1 MARYGCDRCGETY
14 DEDNLYECARCKRDV
29 CWKCGILAE
38 LPEIAPGYAWCDP
51 CLKEVGR
58 TDLLKGKR
66 PKPRNTYGI
75 REKFLAAEGLKEA
88 VMKSEPGMLPW
99 PATVEERRILTSWLE
114 AIELDVYEDSYHFV
128 VPPTQLGADADALVF
143 TEYGYFKLAREI
155 RGKPIW
161 LRH

>member
-38 LPEIAPGYAWCDP
+38 IPEIAQGNAWCDW

-66 PKPRNTYGI
+66 YEEPTKEDMQN
-75 REKFLAAEGLKEA
+75 AAL
-88 VMKSEPGMLPW
+88 
-99 PATVEERRILTSWLE
+99 RILTAAGYTLGTEIAWKSNEEDNERLTE
-114 AIELDVYEDSYHFV
+114 ALKIMGLNVDNDCFDFETAPWNLPAEPGSLILTERGYDRLRSAI
-128 VPPTQLGADADALVF
+128 LAALS
-143 TEYGYFKLAREI
+143 
-155 RGKPIW
+155 
-161 LRH
+161 